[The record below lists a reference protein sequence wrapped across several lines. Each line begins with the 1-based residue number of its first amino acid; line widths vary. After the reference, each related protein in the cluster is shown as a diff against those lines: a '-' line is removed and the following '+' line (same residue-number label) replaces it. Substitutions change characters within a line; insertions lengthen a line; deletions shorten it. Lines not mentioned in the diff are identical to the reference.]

1 MKPAR
6 RNSILVVDDDRYV
19 ADVLAFV
26 VSRAGF
32 VPLIAYDPSTA
43 VDLFRKHAP
52 KVSVV
57 DLNGPGDRFA
67 LVAELRSRS
76 RKIFILA
83 LTAECSED
91 DKVRALDM
99 GADDYVLKPFGHREL
114 IARIRAHLRHGAGQI
129 GAART
134 PSREPP
140 MPLPIDKVV
149 YLDSTLERPPDLTAC
164 LKA

>member
-6 RNSILVVDDDRYV
+6 RNTILVVDDDRYV

-32 VPLIAYDPSTA
+32 VPLIAYDPTTA

-52 KVSVV
+52 NVSVV

-67 LVAELRSRS
+67 LVAELRRRS
-76 RKIFILA
+76 RKTFILA
-83 LTAECSED
+83 LTAECTED
-91 DKVRALDM
+91 DKVRALDI

-114 IARIRAHLRHGAGQI
+114 IARIRAHLRHGPGGVGVPGTTSPESTPPPSI
-129 GAART
+129 GT
-134 PSREPP
+134 
-140 MPLPIDKVV
+140 VV
-149 YLDSTLERPPDLTAC
+149 FKQSPDLTEC

>member
-6 RNSILVVDDDRYV
+6 RNTILVVDDDRYV

-43 VDLFRKHAP
+43 VDLFRKHVP

-57 DLNGPGDRFA
+57 DLNGPGDRFE
-67 LVAELRSRS
+67 LVAELRRRS
-76 RKIFILA
+76 RTTFILA

-91 DKVRALDM
+91 DKVRALDI
-99 GADDYVLKPFGHREL
+99 GADDYVIKPFGHREL
-114 IARIRAHLRHGAGQI
+114 IARIKAHLRHGAGDI
-129 GAART
+129 HARRRT
-134 PSREPP
+134 SV
-140 MPLPIDKVV
+140 DKVV
-149 YLDSTLERPPDLTAC
+149 YLEPPVAGPPDLAAF

>member
-6 RNSILVVDDDRYV
+6 RNTILVVDDDRYV

-32 VPLIAYDPSTA
+32 VPLIAYDPTTA

-52 KVSVV
+52 NISVV

-67 LVAELRSRS
+67 LVAELRRRS
-76 RKIFILA
+76 RKTFILA
-83 LTAECSED
+83 LTAECTEE
-91 DKVRALDM
+91 DKVRALDI

-114 IARIRAHLRHGAGQI
+114 IARIRAHLRHGPGDVGVPRTTSPESTTPPSI
-129 GAART
+129 GT
-134 PSREPP
+134 
-140 MPLPIDKVV
+140 VV
-149 YLDSTLERPPDLTAC
+149 FKRSPDLTEC